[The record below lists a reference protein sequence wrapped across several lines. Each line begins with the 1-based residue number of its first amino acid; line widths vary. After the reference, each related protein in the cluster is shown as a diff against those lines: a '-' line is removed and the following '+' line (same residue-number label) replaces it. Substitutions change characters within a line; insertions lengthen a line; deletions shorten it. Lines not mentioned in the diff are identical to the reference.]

1 MKNKIKNKN
10 KELKGT
16 CDDKS
21 ENFAQKN
28 QKNEKTN
35 NKKSSFLWLFAV
47 SIIAV
52 ALLLFCQFYFGD
64 PITENTTFYQNTK
77 VNGIDVSGLTKT
89 EATQIISQ
97 NLTEELNNL
106 TINLKSGEQTWEIS
120 GKDFEY
126 VGNIENPL
134 TELIEYGRT
143 GNIFEKKKV
152 ENKIKEEGLEI
163 NIPYNNIFGGMQEK
177 IDEICNQI
185 EIKYSTPQIKFDPNA
200 KTMFSIDKGQVGYIV
215 DKDTLNSEIDKAI
228 SQKTPQ
234 TIEIPLTEVIPET
247 DYDKLLNEI
256 GKVSQFSTSYST
268 SSTKRKN
275 NIKKALS
282 CFNGM
287 IVMPNQEISFNET
300 TGPRT
305 KENGYENANI
315 IIDGNYVSGT
325 GGGVCQ
331 ASTTL
336 YNALLLANMEIL
348 SVHHHSLPASYV
360 PLSFDA
366 MVSEGYADLIF
377 KNTSN
382 SPIFIKTICDEN
394 NVTVE
399 IYGKSLEDN
408 LQIKTRTELVKIIPH
423 KGDKILT
430 DTEGKYT
437 NQVLYKG
444 EYYRLKYPKQ
454 GYESKGYLQYYK
466 DGELVEEKMIRHD
479 HYQPQMGIIVEGTEQ
494 IEEGMTLPSNG
505 VKFIPPQKI

>member
-10 KELKGT
+10 KELKET
-16 CDDKS
+16 SNDKS
-21 ENFAQKN
+21 ENFAQLN
-28 QKNEKTN
+28 QKNEKTKY
-35 NKKSSFLWLFAV
+35 KKSSFLWLFAV

-64 PITENTTFYQNTK
+64 PITDNTTFYQNTK

-256 GKVSQFSTSYST
+256 GMVSQFSTSYST
-268 SSTKRKN
+268 SSTKKKN

-394 NVTVE
+394 NVAVE

-408 LQIKTRTELVKIIPH
+408 LQIKTRSELVKIIPH
-423 KGDKILT
+423 KGDKILS
-430 DTEGKYT
+430 DTEGKYS

>member
-1 MKNKIKNKN
+1 MKKSKQNKFEVQNIQKISKKDDKNK
-10 KELKGT
+10 T
-16 CDDKS
+16 SKS
-21 ENFAQKN
+21 
-28 QKNEKTN
+28 
-35 NKKSSFLWLFAV
+35 KKSSFIWLFCV

-52 ALLLFCQFYFGD
+52 GLLLFCQFYFGD

-77 VNGIDVSGLTKT
+77 VNGVDVSGLTKQ
-89 EATQIISQ
+89 EATQIVSKTLTQ
-97 NLTEELNNL
+97 ELDNLE
-106 TINLKSGEQTWEIS
+106 INLKNGDQVWTLS

-134 TELIEYGRT
+134 NELINYGRE
-143 GNIFEKKKV
+143 GNIFQKKKIK
-152 ENKIKEEGLEI
+152 NKIKEEGLEI
-163 NIPYNNIFGGMQEK
+163 NIPYENIFGGMQEK
-177 IDEICNQI
+177 VLQICQQV
-185 EIKYSTPQIKFDPNA
+185 EQKYSTPQIIFTPNSQ
-200 KTMFSIDKGQVGYIV
+200 TMFSIDKGQVGYVV
-215 DKDTLNSEIDKAI
+215 DKEELNSQIDKAI
-228 SQKTPQ
+228 NQKNTQ
-234 TIEIPLTEVIPET
+234 TIQIPLTEVLPQS
-247 DYDKLLNEI
+247 DYEQLLKEI
-256 GKVSQFSTSYST
+256 GKVSEFSTSYAT

-287 IVMPNQEISFNET
+287 VVAPNQEVSFNKT

-336 YNALLLANMEIL
+336 YNALLLANMEIV

-366 MVSEGYADLIF
+366 MVSEGYADLVF
-377 KNTSN
+377 KNTSDC
-382 SPIFIKTICDEN
+382 PIFIKAICDEN
-394 NVTVE
+394 NVKIE
-399 IYGKSLEDN
+399 IYGKKLEDN
-408 LQIKTRTELVKIIPH
+408 IQIKTRSELVKILPH

-430 DTEGKYT
+430 DSEGKYS

-454 GYESKGYLQYYK
+454 GYESKGYIQYYK
-466 DGELVEEKMIRHD
+466 DGNLIEEKMIRHD
-479 HYQPQMGIIVEGTEQ
+479 HYQPQMGIIIEGSEE